1 MRIGAVVKWVFKLAN
16 ALASALPQVKALSF
30 CVRSVRG
37 FARVA

>member
-1 MRIGAVVKWVFKLAN
+1 MGAVVKRVFRLAN

-37 FARVA
+37 FASVA